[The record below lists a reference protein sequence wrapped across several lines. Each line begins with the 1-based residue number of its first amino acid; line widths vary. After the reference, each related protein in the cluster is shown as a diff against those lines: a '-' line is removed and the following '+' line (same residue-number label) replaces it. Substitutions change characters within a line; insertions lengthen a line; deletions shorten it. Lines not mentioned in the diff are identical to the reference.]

1 MLRGADYAE
10 LAAFAVVAEVRS
22 FSRAAQRLEISRS
35 ALSHAIRSLEERL
48 GTRLL
53 NRTTRSVA
61 LTEAGRSLLDRLA
74 PALAEIADALDGL
87 NAFRERPAGT
97 VRLNL
102 PRLAAEVA
110 LVPNFRAFAAAFP
123 DVRLDLTV
131 DDGLT
136 DIVAGGFDAGIRPGE
151 LVQRDMVAVR
161 ITPDL
166 RNAIVG
172 SPAYFAACP
181 IPRSPRDLADH
192 ACINYRWTGNGAL
205 YRWPFTKDGESL
217 DVAVDGTL
225 AVNDSGL
232 TVAAALA
239 GAGLACTLEAQAA
252 PLVASGRLVRVLED
266 WCPPFPGFF
275 LYYPSRRQMAPALR
289 ALIDFLKTRAG

>member
-10 LAAFAVVAEVRS
+10 LAAFAAVAEARS
-22 FSRAAQRLEISRS
+22 FARAAQRLEISRA

-48 GTRLL
+48 GARLL

-61 LTEAGRSLLDRLA
+61 LSEAGRSLLHQLA
-74 PALAEIADALDGL
+74 PALAEIAGAVDGL
-87 NAFRERPAGT
+87 NAFRDRPAGT

-102 PRLAAEVA
+102 PRLAAEIA
-110 LVPNFRAFAAAFP
+110 LVPDLQAFAAAFP
-123 DVRLDLTV
+123 EVRLDLTV

-172 SPAYFAACP
+172 SPGYFASRP

-192 ACINYRWTGNGAL
+192 ACINYRWAGSGAL
-205 YRWPFTKDGESL
+205 FRWPFAKDGESL
-217 DVAVDGTL
+217 HVAVDGPL

-239 GAGLACTLEAQAA
+239 GAGLACTLEAHAA
-252 PLVASGRLVRVLED
+252 PFLASGRLVRVLED
-266 WCPPFPGFF
+266 WCASSPGFF
-275 LYYPSRRQMAPALR
+275 LYYPSRRQMAPAFR
-289 ALIDFLKTRAG
+289 ALLDFLKSRAG